1 VNLSAGTV
9 RVRNN
14 WVELLESPDRYEKE
28 PKSEAGKRD
37 GHHTAAL
44 PEYRGCT
51 YCRTDVPHF
60 SVRLSR
66 RFAGR
71 VFGGV
76 EGGQGSCFDVGDEF
90 A

>member
-1 VNLSAGTV
+1 MRRAHQ
-9 RVRNN
+9 
-14 WVELLESPDRYEKE
+14 
-28 PKSEAGKRD
+28 A
-37 GHHTAAL
+37 
-44 PEYRGCT
+44 
-51 YCRTDVPHF
+51 DVPHF